1 MKRFWITLLFIG
13 SLIVPAVAT
22 TLPLSGT
29 LVPPDHPYLQY
40 MGRVSFKN
48 PQAPAFDYPGVQIR
62 AAFEGTSL
70 KMYAKPMSGFFMVT
84 IDRSEPFKVSFNSP
98 TDSVVT
104 LAIALKDT
112 VHTVCIMNCIE
123 AYQRRPLFKGL
134 LLDPGKEL
142 VAPSPL
148 PDRKIEFIGN
158 SITCGY
164 GVESTDKT
172 DSFADETENH
182 YYTYAAITACNLQAQ
197 HYVVA
202 RSGIGIYRNYNGPLE
217 GSPDCMPA
225 CYNRTLFGD
234 STERWD
240 FSRYTPDV
248 VCINLGTNDV
258 STSGCDPDRLYR
270 AYADFLTTVR
280 RHYPEAKIV
289 LLTGCMLRGKSLSIV
304 TTALDRLAREHHQAG
319 DHEVY
324 RFDMTSQS
332 GSLGYGAGW
341 HPSLL
346 QQQHMADELTPFL
359 RELMGWE

>member
-1 MKRFWITLLFIG
+1 MKRFWIILLFIG
-13 SLIVPAVAT
+13 TLIVPSVAET
-22 TLPLSGT
+22 QPLSGK
-29 LVPPDHPYLQY
+29 LVTPDHSYLQY

-98 TDSVVT
+98 TDSVVS
-104 LAIALKDT
+104 LAVALKDT
-112 VHTVCIMNCIE
+112 VHTICIMNCIE
-123 AYQRRPLFKGL
+123 AYQRRPVFKGL
-134 LLDPGKEL
+134 
-142 VAPSPL
+142 L

-172 DSFADETENH
+172 DPFADETENH
-182 YYTYAAITACNLQAQ
+182 YYTYAAIAARNLQAQ

-217 GSPDCMPA
+217 GSPECMPA
-225 CYNRTLFGD
+225 CYDRTLFGD

-280 RHYPEAKIV
+280 QHYPEAKIV
-289 LLTGCMLRGKSLSIV
+289 LLSGCMLRGESLSIV
-304 TTALDRLAREHHQAG
+304 TTALDRLTQERHQAG
-319 DHEVY
+319 DYEVY
-324 RFDMTSQS
+324 RFDMTPQT

-341 HPSLL
+341 HPSQL
-346 QQQHMADELTPFL
+346 QQQRMADELTPFL
-359 RELMGWE
+359 QELMGWE